1 MGYVKNFHERTK
13 AVNSNVSMQAL
24 EEDFNGDDDDEV
36 KNMNYELVFVNRK
49 EGKHTQGL
57 DVEHEVR
64 GQLTYKVFD

>member
-1 MGYVKNFHERTK
+1 
-13 AVNSNVSMQAL
+13 
-24 EEDFNGDDDDEV
+24 
-36 KNMNYELVFVNRK
+36 MNYELVFVNRK